1 MIWCI
6 WLPVLPMAPWQ
17 ELHFECLYY
26 LCFLHTRSPACALWT
41 DVWCVLAGYLGPL
54 FQMHT
59 PFSLS
64 RRKLVANKKRTCC
77 LMKVMNWRLG
87 MTQVGWAGTYWHNRK
102 MIMYWTYCAIE
113 GLATVWTCIIN
124 QEIQYEKEETRCR
137 ETRQSSSL
145 DILDLSVAKPFIAI
159 LNLLVGG
166 DVWNVFYT
174 PSHYHYA
181 LFFLRFSWHPAS
193 MNLFHATYVFSDL
206 IRPASLNIVIIVD
219 VWLLRYT
226 LRLTFTVFISR
237 KLLPSKRNCLHYSH

>member
-1 MIWCI
+1 
-6 WLPVLPMAPWQ
+6 
-17 ELHFECLYY
+17 
-26 LCFLHTRSPACALWT
+26 
-41 DVWCVLAGYLGPL
+41 
-54 FQMHT
+54 MHT

-87 MTQVGWAGTYWHNRK
+87 MTQVGWAGTSWHNRK

-174 PSHYHYA
+174 PWHYHYA
-181 LFFLRFSWHPAS
+181 LFFW
-193 MNLFHATYVFSDL
+193 D
-206 IRPASLNIVIIVD
+206 SLD
-219 VWLLRYT
+219 T
-226 LRLTFTVFISR
+226 LRQWICSMRHMFFLIWYDQHLWTLLSLLMFDCWDTPSDSHSQSLFPGSCCHLNGTVCTIVT
-237 KLLPSKRNCLHYSH
+237 SHKTY